1 MSANSNLNTVV
12 SYAVVDTSTD
22 IGDMAYPFLPAAWK
36 WHIRSRPMTCQDHI
50 ETLRQ
55 DDAHALPTLRW
66 VKDGQVM
73 DLFVPGMDARG
84 FWSATGLR
92 AALDKGG
99 YVFSKRLGRL
109 LRPFR
114 YWAFFDV
121 CDIDIDHNPCLE
133 ARLWDG
139 CGLMSRAVVERMA
152 EQLDLSPRHRRELL
166 NSRRFEVTIMHP
178 DGQEKGDVLVVDDLL
193 HDFEFPAGSTKTEI
207 TLEDGRVFVGL
218 TPRHAH
224 EDMRLDIQSL
234 INLTPF
240 FKREHL
246 LAWMR
251 MDGWLFLKAAQDAH
265 ALERVLKRLY
275 KIEDTA
281 DLEKLANWHVGEYLA
296 SGGHIMWFAG
306 MVKAIGRSHIKRLTS
321 NLARFDRETGEV
333 LKYKLRFPV
342 PGGRMY
348 IFPAAVGRRDVP
360 RGHIELDPHAATAWV
375 NDADWLEYIVRVLG
389 GCDGDD
395 ALWVFP
401 FKDRADGERK
411 ILVWRSPNQQG
422 EYVVLR
428 PTENSQEIAWDLPEG
443 SPLCWPLMDSRDLP
457 PRIDAAPQ
465 AYTPFDGEDVS
476 AITGYTYSVENMWPT
491 VVRTLCNANTLG
503 GFCNLVMI
511 WVLLHGR
518 MPDLL
523 PARLEEIIDATVKTG
538 GDLTAVQQWL
548 RRTARQIA
556 ESGVPVPE
564 TVAGRLL
571 PLLDER
577 GQMAIITGNSS
588 WLDRLAADI
597 EAYMDE
603 FWAEV
608 EALALEACPPVAL
621 FEQGRS
627 WLSVGRDLRGVY
639 ARVFR
644 EALDID
650 GVITEADFA
659 RAEAATQQVL
669 ANWPAEKRSC
679 LLLGTAAYLY
689 SQGPEADPERSRGS
703 EPVRDQLLWQLGQL
717 GDDGRRERSVAQ
729 DFIQALREIGLLGQP
744 VWLFGEAK
752 LLWQVVPEQACPG
765 IPVTFNGTWFNYYRV
780 QQPEVKR
787 MSQVPPAVRKQ
798 VKAKVKQLA
807 ATTFTGMPLTIR
819 RDENGRA
826 VAVTKRGNLFGYVK
840 RSHEVLACRQEEW
853 RIAWATAVDGNVN
866 AILVAADADCAEAEL
881 LQ

>member
-1 MSANSNLNTVV
+1 MSANNNSNGNV
-12 SYAVVDTSTD
+12 SYAVVDTNTD
-22 IGDMAYPFLPAAWK
+22 LGDMAYPFLPAAWQ
-36 WHIRSRPMTCQDHI
+36 WQIRSRPMTVQAHV
-50 ETLRQ
+50 EALRQ
-55 DDAHALPTLRW
+55 DDDQALPTLRW

-73 DLFVPGMDARG
+73 DLSVPGMDARG

-92 AALDKGG
+92 ASMTKGG

-121 CDIDIDHNPCLE
+121 CDIDIDHNPCLD
-133 ARLWDG
+133 AKLWDG
-139 CGLMSRAVVERMA
+139 CGLMSRSVVKRLA
-152 EQLDLSPRHRRELL
+152 QQLDLSPRHRRELL

-193 HDFEFPAGSTKTEI
+193 HDFEFPAGSIKREI

-218 TPRHAH
+218 TPRHSH
-224 EDMRLDIQSL
+224 DDMRLDIQSL
-234 INLTPF
+234 INLYPF
-240 FKREHL
+240 FKREYL

-251 MDGWLFLKAAQDAH
+251 MDGWLFLNAAKDAH

-275 KIEDTA
+275 KIEDTH
-281 DLEKLANWHVGEYLA
+281 DLEKLSNWHVGEYLA

-306 MVKAIGRSHIKRLTS
+306 MVKAIGRSHIKRLLGS
-321 NLARFDRETGEV
+321 LARFDRETGEI

-342 PGGRMY
+342 PGARFY

-360 RGHIELDPHAATAWV
+360 RGHIELDPHTATAWV
-375 NDADWLEYIVRVLG
+375 NDADWLDYIVRVLG

-401 FKDRADGERK
+401 FADRVDGEHK

-422 EYVVLR
+422 EYVILH
-428 PTENSQEIAWDLPEG
+428 PTENSHEIAWDLPEG
-443 SPLCWPLMDSRDLP
+443 IPLRWPPMDSRDLP

-465 AYTPFDGEDVS
+465 AYTPFDGEDVA
-476 AITGYTYSVENMWPT
+476 AIACDTYSVANMWPT

-503 GFCNLVMI
+503 GFCNLAMI

-523 PARLEEIIDATVKTG
+523 PARLEDIIDATVKTG
-538 GDLTAVQQWL
+538 GDLTAVQTWL
-548 RRTARQIA
+548 RQTARQIA
-556 ESGVPVPE
+556 QSGINVPQV
-564 TVAGRLL
+564 VAGRLL

-577 GQMAIITGNSS
+577 SQAALQVGKVS
-588 WLDRLAADI
+588 WLDSLAGDI
-597 EAYMDE
+597 EDYMHE

-608 EALALEACPPVAL
+608 EALAMAACPPVAL
-621 FEQGRS
+621 FEQGRP

-644 EALDID
+644 EALDVD
-650 GVITEADFA
+650 EAVTDADFA
-659 RAEAATQQVL
+659 RAETATQRFL
-669 ANWPAEKRSC
+669 DNWPAEKRGC
-679 LLLGTAAYLY
+679 LLLGAAAHLY
-689 SQGPEADPERSRGS
+689 SQGPVDN
-703 EPVRDQLLWQLGQL
+703 EPVRDQLLWQLGQEIQ
-717 GDDGRRERSVAQ
+717 DGKRERSVAQ
-729 DFIQALREIGLLGQP
+729 DFIQALRDIGLLGQP

-765 IPVTFNGTWFNYYRV
+765 VPVTFNGTWFNYYRV

-787 MSQVPPAVRKQ
+787 MSQVAPALRQQ

-807 ATTFTGMPLTIR
+807 ETTFTGMPLTIR
-819 RDENGRA
+819 QDENGRA
-826 VAVTKRGNLFGYVK
+826 VAYTEHGHLFGYVK
-840 RSHEVLACRQEEW
+840 RTHKELACRQEAW

-866 AILVAADADCAEAEL
+866 AILVAAGADCAEAESL
-881 LQ
+881 P